1 MWSNHNKSNTLSSW
15 DRWRFLL
22 QSQLAWWFR
31 FWKFLGRILFARCKN
46 QFLDAREELEN
57 DEPLQ
62 KFWMSFL
69 QMVELLLST
78 IYSIRYGDWK
88 LLLQCITRILP
99 YTFTFDHINYV
110 RYLSVMLGDKLSLP
124 DDFPDAYKDF
134 IGRKFAAQLTKNS
147 TFLCIE
153 TDKVIEMSLKKT
165 QKSLR
170 F

>member
-1 MWSNHNKSNTLSSW
+1 
-15 DRWRFLL
+15 
-22 QSQLAWWFR
+22 
-31 FWKFLGRILFARCKN
+31 
-46 QFLDAREELEN
+46 
-57 DEPLQ
+57 
-62 KFWMSFL
+62 MSFL

-99 YTFTFDHINYV
+99 YTFAFDHIDYV

-124 DDFPDAYKDF
+124 DDFPDAYKNF

-147 TFLCIE
+147 TILRIE